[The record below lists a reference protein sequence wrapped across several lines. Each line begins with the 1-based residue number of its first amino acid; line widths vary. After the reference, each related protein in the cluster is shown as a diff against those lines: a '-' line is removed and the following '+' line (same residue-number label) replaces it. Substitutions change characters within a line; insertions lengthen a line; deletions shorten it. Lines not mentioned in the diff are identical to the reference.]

1 MLLKFFTRTPLAET
15 WSPYTDHNPI
25 EVRLAKGWVF
35 RAVCRPVRKLR
46 RPNWRLLRGS
56 GEAAQTARAALSA
69 ELDRRVAESE
79 PTSWSE
85 VVDLGLGVA
94 RVVLGDEP
102 CRDSRPWVRGLE
114 GDLQGF
120 DRAVSQASSRKRKAE
135 SADEFRAASYAVRR
149 CKRRRSAWL
158 REREVS
164 WWDAQAQL
172 VQDKADQGDAFGVF
186 ATFKELRN
194 RGATVHLGDVKPA
207 DVEAERA
214 AWAEHFRLIG
224 EGEGLVSDRVWDN
237 IPSCSP
243 MDAVCGHP

>member
-1 MLLKFFTRTPLAET
+1 M
-15 WSPYTDHNPI
+15 
-25 EVRLAKGWVF
+25 AKGWVF
-35 RAVCRPVRKLR
+35 RAVCRPVRKLK

-56 GEAAQTARAALSA
+56 GEAAQTAREALST
-69 ELDRRVAESE
+69 ELDRRVAETE

-94 RVVLGDEP
+94 RAVLGDEP
-102 CRDSRPWVRGLE
+102 CRDPRPWIRGLE
-114 GDLQGF
+114 GELQGF

-135 SADEFRAASYAVRR
+135 SEEEFRAASYAVRR

-158 REREVS
+158 REKEVS
-164 WWDAQAQL
+164 WWNSQAQL

-194 RGATVHLGDVKPA
+194 RGATVHLGDVRPA
-207 DVEAERA
+207 EVEAERD

-237 IPSCSP
+237 IPSYSP
-243 MDAVCGHP
+243 MDAVWGHAPAPNELHAALRTDVLRQGCWRR